1 MIGDAR
7 ELRRDTDKEAR
18 ARLQR
23 LASTA
28 GPVEWRGLSS
38 ARLALVGTPPGP
50 RRTARCVA
58 ADGSSG
64 GRRCAYHPTRRRDRG
79 PFGVRTRCRRRDCAG
94 RGSGTSRVCACHGR
108 VVYGVTACRLQCETL
123 TVNRFFEHMLLLRPR
138 ERYIHTMEA
147 PRAAAECSPASIGT
161 PEGHDPR
168 GSRATTDQRPRPR
181 AGPRPAIGRI
191 RQRLTF
197 DLLNGL
203 LTCRRGARMPIPGA
217 SCLSHGRTL
226 EGVAMTAHA
235 FDDGDMGNVR
245 GAVED
250 ELLRPPRLISRG
262 RPRLVLLHHLHSA

>member
-147 PRAAAECSPASIGT
+147 PRAVQPPLEPRRVTT
-161 PEGHDPR
+161 PE
-168 GSRATTDQRPRPR
+168 A
-181 AGPRPAIGRI
+181 
-191 RQRLTF
+191 
-197 DLLNGL
+197 
-203 LTCRRGARMPIPGA
+203 
-217 SCLSHGRTL
+217 
-226 EGVAMTAHA
+226 
-235 FDDGDMGNVR
+235 
-245 GAVED
+245 
-250 ELLRPPRLISRG
+250 RG
-262 RPRLVLLHHLHSA
+262 RPRTSARAHAQGQGPPLVASASASPSTCSTGCSHADAELGCLYPAPRA